1 METTQ
6 FDTLIDSYLSNK
18 AGIDKN
24 FLSDKLVKGLQQNI
38 SQLDSTN
45 KMTQAGIGN
54 AAVKDSNQKMR
65 GDKIYWLDKTNNN
78 AFEQE
83 FLELAESFIAHLNS
97 SCYTG
102 IHNYEFHYAV
112 YEAGSYYK
120 KHIDQF
126 QSDNKRKFSFIN
138 YLNDDWQEADGGQ
151 LHLYYDGEVQKIEPQ
166 SKTAVFF
173 KSNEMEHEVV
183 LCNRSK
189 MSISGWLKSS

>member
-183 LCNRSK
+183 LCNRSR

>member
-54 AAVKDSNQKMR
+54 ATVKDSNQKMR

-183 LCNRSK
+183 LCNRTR
-189 MSISGWLKSS
+189 MSISGWLKSR

>member
-6 FDTLIDSYLSNK
+6 FDTLIDSYISNK
-18 AGIDKN
+18 VGIDIN

-38 SQLDSTN
+38 SQLHSTN

-65 GDKIYWLDKTNNN
+65 SDKIAQLDKTNNN

-126 QSDNKRKFSFIN
+126 QSDDKRKFSFIN

-151 LHLYYDGEVQKIEPQ
+151 LHLYHGREVQKIQPQ

-183 LCNRSK
+183 LCNRSR

>member
-166 SKTAVFF
+166 SKTGVFF

-183 LCNRSK
+183 LCNRSR

>member
-1 METTQ
+1 MEKTQ

-183 LCNRSK
+183 LCNRSR